1 MGERMTTVRQYLVF
15 LTGHR
20 ISARTPAEE
29 VGSLSKIGA
38 AIAFAS
44 FFSRFAIWY
53 CWLVFGNGFA
63 YYFANSDGSGVC
75 RDWRSD
81 CASP

>member
-1 MGERMTTVRQYLVF
+1 MTTVRQYLVF

-20 ISARTPAEE
+20 ISASTSAEE

-44 FFSRFAIWY
+44 FLAAAQEEERM
-53 CWLVFGNGFA
+53 
-63 YYFANSDGSGVC
+63 
-75 RDWRSD
+75 RSQKGRRTR
-81 CASP
+81 

>member
-1 MGERMTTVRQYLVF
+1 MTTVRQYLVF

-20 ISARTPAEE
+20 ISANTSAEE

-44 FFSRFAIWY
+44 FLAA
-53 CWLVFGNGFA
+53 LQFGIAGWFLA
-63 YYFANSDGSGVC
+63 M
-75 RDWRSD
+75 
-81 CASP
+81 